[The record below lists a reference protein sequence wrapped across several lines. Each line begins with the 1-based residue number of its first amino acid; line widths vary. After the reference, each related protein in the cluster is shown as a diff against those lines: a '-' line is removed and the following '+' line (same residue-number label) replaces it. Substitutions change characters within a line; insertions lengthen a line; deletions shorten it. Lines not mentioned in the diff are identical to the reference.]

1 MQAVQHCSDMC
12 RLLKA
17 RILSCS
23 WQPITSPRWNSYLHF
38 LLPSNEE
45 WNVFSLLCRHDDDRS
60 MFMSKREKCCWYQM
74 VYKSWLPGRTKL
86 AQRSPPVTACT
97 EPGSNISARWADKTF
112 SSGLDRKF
120 HQKTIF
126 YQKFFCSTSPRP
138 WRTVST
144 ASCLPRTQLGG
155 TRPEPDWDLLR
166 LSPPM
171 HTGASGNKDI
181 YL

>member
-38 LLPSNEE
+38 LLPSNEQ
-45 WNVFSLLCRHDDDRS
+45 WNVFPLPCRHDDDRS
-60 MFMSKREKCCWYQM
+60 MFMSKREKCCWYQLL
-74 VYKSWLPGRTKL
+74 YKSRLPGRTKL

-112 SSGLDRKF
+112 SSGLDTNSY
-120 HQKTIF
+120 QTTIF
-126 YQKFFCSTSPRP
+126 YQKKNFAVLLFCPGGQWAPHHACRGRNWGKQDQSQAGTS
-138 WRTVST
+138 WDW
-144 ASCLPRTQLGG
+144 ALLCTQEL
-155 TRPEPDWDLLR
+155 
-166 LSPPM
+166 
-171 HTGASGNKDI
+171 
-181 YL
+181 